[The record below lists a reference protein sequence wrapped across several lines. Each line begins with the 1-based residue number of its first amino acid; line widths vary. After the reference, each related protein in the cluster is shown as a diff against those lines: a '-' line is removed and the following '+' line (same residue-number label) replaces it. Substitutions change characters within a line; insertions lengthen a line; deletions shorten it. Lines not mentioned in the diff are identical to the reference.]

1 MDFVEEVQDFISNI
15 SVDLDNIVLDF
26 IQCDRDLEER
36 AEHEINVE
44 VERARGCVG
53 GGGGQPPNPTH

>member
-1 MDFVEEVQDFISNI
+1 MDFVEEVQNFINSI
-15 SVDLDNIVLDF
+15 SVDLDNILQDF
-26 IQCDRDLEER
+26 VSCDRELEER
-36 AEHEINVE
+36 AEREIEIE